1 MFKFRK
7 LLFPLFSFVT
17 GTIYG
22 AIMLTMDKPFEA
34 ITSFF
39 VSTTLAGLI
48 LWIEYKVSET
58 ATENQI
64 IGILSNMA
72 FSKKRNLVWNM
83 KVEQLLSEINELD
96 TQAIALNEDELED
109 YTTKVLQHIAS
120 DRANKTYCAT
130 HIVNSKEYLDVWG
143 KDCPYHKSM
152 QDFVQPQKDLLNR
165 GGSGTRI
172 FVFTEQYLTDNI
184 DDCEAMLAYHDTWF
198 EGTKNKIET
207 LFVVA
212 ESSNLISHDITIV
225 NNKFVFEWYSNL
237 TSDYGYAGGKCYI
250 KSDMKRHLDLFEK
263 LKRRSHPIE
272 KIREYIT
279 E

>member
-58 ATENQI
+58 ATGNQI

-83 KVEQLLSEINELD
+83 KVEDRKS
-96 TQAIALNEDELED
+96 TRLNSSH
-109 YTTKVLQHIAS
+109 V
-120 DRANKTYCAT
+120 
-130 HIVNSKEYLDVWG
+130 
-143 KDCPYHKSM
+143 
-152 QDFVQPQKDLLNR
+152 
-165 GGSGTRI
+165 
-172 FVFTEQYLTDNI
+172 
-184 DDCEAMLAYHDTWF
+184 
-198 EGTKNKIET
+198 KI
-207 LFVVA
+207 
-212 ESSNLISHDITIV
+212 
-225 NNKFVFEWYSNL
+225 
-237 TSDYGYAGGKCYI
+237 
-250 KSDMKRHLDLFEK
+250 
-263 LKRRSHPIE
+263 
-272 KIREYIT
+272 
-279 E
+279 